1 LAAWCNFLEVAD
13 MYGVM
18 LSVSG
23 PAGTSLTLGM
33 VNLRVILGVTTL
45 TLALPKANL
54 KKASDA
60 SSIL

>member
-1 LAAWCNFLEVAD
+1 

-33 VNLRVILGVTTL
+33 VNLRGILGVTTL